1 MFVSLAIHRPKPGKE
16 KYLIESM
23 RRFRRIMLE
32 SPGVISVNAL
42 QDKEAGVPVGLAIW
56 DSEESRAAVI
66 DKVCEAIKDDPFADW
81 EDNPPEVF
89 ELTEARVE

>member
-1 MFVSLAIHRPKPGKE
+1 MFVSLAIHRPKPGQE

-42 QDKEAGVPVGLAIW
+42 QDKEAGVLVGLAIW
-56 DSEESRAAVI
+56 DSEESRNAVI
-66 DKVCEAIKDDPFADW
+66 EEVRKAIADDPFGDW
-81 EDNPPEVF
+81 EDQPPEVYN
-89 ELTEARVE
+89 LTEARVE

>member
-1 MFVSLAIHRPKPGKE
+1 MFVSLAIHRPKSGQE

-42 QDKEAGVPVGLAIW
+42 QDKEAGVLVGLAIW
-56 DSEESRAAVI
+56 DSEESRNAVI
-66 DKVCEAIKDDPFADW
+66 EEVRKAIAEDPFGDW
-81 EDNPPEVF
+81 EDSPPEMYA
-89 ELTEARVE
+89 LTEARVE